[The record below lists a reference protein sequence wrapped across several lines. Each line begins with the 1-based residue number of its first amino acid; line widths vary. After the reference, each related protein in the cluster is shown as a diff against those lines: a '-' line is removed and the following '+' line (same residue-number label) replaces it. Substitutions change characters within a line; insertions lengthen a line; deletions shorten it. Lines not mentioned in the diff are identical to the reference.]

1 MIRAT
6 RILAGSALLLVALFL
21 IPSNL
26 ISTSSGKDGK
36 ENGKVKA
43 PDKPNVETVVLP
55 GEASPVR
62 CKGHILHPGKKN

>member
-6 RILAGSALLLVALFL
+6 RIFSGSVLLLVALFL
-21 IPSNL
+21 IPSSL

-36 ENGKVKA
+36 DKGKVKA

-62 CKGHILHPGKKN
+62 CKGHISRPGKKN

>member
-6 RILAGSALLLVALFL
+6 RIFAGLVLLLGALLL

-26 ISTSSGKDGK
+26 MRTSLGQDGK
-36 ENGKVKA
+36 KHGKVKA
-43 PDKPNVETVVLP
+43 PDKPQVETIVVA

-62 CKGHILHPGKKN
+62 CKGHILRPGKKN